1 METRQLPG
9 LSRYRIC
16 ENGAIQKVANNR
28 YMTWEITSIGYGR
41 VDF

>member
-16 ENGAIQKVANNR
+16 ENGAIQKVTNNR
-28 YMTWEITSIGYGR
+28 YMT
-41 VDF
+41 